1 LVWSSLIG
9 KECNL
14 PERVF
19 FYDTTLRDGE
29 QTPGVA
35 LLPEEKLEIARQLDV
50 LGVDSIEAGFPVT
63 SKGEQDAV
71 RLIAEA
77 GLKAEVSALARSVQK
92 DIDLA
97 ISCNVSCIHTFI
109 ATSDIH
115 LKKKLV
121 MSREEV
127 VRRAVESVEYVKAH
141 GLKSEFSA
149 EDATRTDPDFLVSA
163 CEAVVKA
170 GADRVDLPD
179 TVGVAVPRAMFH
191 LVKMVTERI
200 NVPVA
205 LHCHDDM
212 GLAVANSLAGV
223 EAGAR
228 ELHVTVNGI
237 GERAGNASLEELAL
251 SLNTFYGVKTGIQL
265 KEIYKT
271 SRLVSKLTGIMIA
284 PNKSVVG
291 DNAFAHES
299 GIHTDGIISAPDT
312 YEPLAPEI
320 VGHERKLIAGKHA
333 GKHGIDAMLKEMGLV
348 LTKPQL
354 DEVVDRV
361 KELGDKGR
369 TVTET
374 DLFHIFEVVT
384 GSTAPEK
391 RRIELT
397 DLVVLTGSKTTP
409 TATLKLLIDGKEYKT
424 SEFGVGPIDA
434 TLKAIQNIVGDVA
447 KFKLV
452 DFKLEAIT
460 GGSDALANVTAKVM
474 DNRGRVVSAKGVRE
488 DIVMAG
494 VEAVINAANRLLL
507 LNSLTERKSLD
518 ETG

>member
-1 LVWSSLIG
+1 LD
-9 KECNL
+9 KECRL
-14 PERVF
+14 PDRVF

-35 LLPEEKLEIARQLDV
+35 LLPEEKLEIAQQLDV
-50 LGVDSIEAGFPVT
+50 LGVDSIESGFPAT
-63 SKGEQDAV
+63 SKGEQQAV
-71 RLIAEA
+71 KQIAEA
-77 GLKAEVSALARSVQK
+77 GLKAEVSALARCIRK

-97 ISCNVSCIHTFI
+97 ISCKVGCIHTFI

-115 LKKKLV
+115 LKKKLGL
-121 MSREEV
+121 SREEV
-127 VRRAVESVEYVKAH
+127 VAKAVESVEYVKAH

-149 EDATRTDPDFLVSA
+149 EDATRTDPSFLVSV
-163 CEAVVKA
+163 CESVAKA
-170 GADRVDLPD
+170 GVDRIDIPD
-179 TVGVAVPRAMFH
+179 TVGVAVPRVMYD
-191 LVKMVTERI
+191 LVRRITERI
-200 NVPVA
+200 SVPVA

-212 GLAVANSLAGV
+212 GLAVANSLAGI
-223 EAGAR
+223 EAGAQ

-251 SLNTFYGVKTGIQL
+251 VLHTFYGVKTGIQL

-271 SRLVSKLTGIMIA
+271 SRLVSKLTGVMVA

-299 GIHTDGIISAPDT
+299 GIHTDGVLSAPDT

-320 VGHERKLIAGKHA
+320 VGHERKLVAGKHA
-333 GKHGIDAMLKEMGLV
+333 GKHGIDAMLKDMGLV

-354 DEVVDRV
+354 DEVVGRV

-369 TVTET
+369 SVTET

-391 RRIELT
+391 RRIELV
-397 DLVVLTGSKTTP
+397 DLVVLTGNRTTP
-409 TATLKLLIDGKEYKT
+409 TAILKLLIDGKEYKS

-434 TLKAIQNIVGDVA
+434 TVKAIERVVGDVA
-447 KFKLV
+447 KFKLT

-460 GGSDALANVTAKVM
+460 GGSDALANATAKVM
-474 DNRGRVVSAKGVRE
+474 DNKGRTVSAKGVRE

-507 LNSLTERKSLD
+507 ITSLTEKAS
-518 ETG
+518 E

>member
-1 LVWSSLIG
+1 MVWSSLLS
-9 KECNL
+9 KEYHL
-14 PERVF
+14 PDRVF

-35 LLPEEKLEIARQLDV
+35 LLPEEKLEIARQLEV
-50 LGVDSIEAGFPVT
+50 LGVDSIEAGFPAT
-63 SKGEQDAV
+63 SKGEQQAV

-77 GLKAEVSALARSVQK
+77 GLKAETSALARSARK

-97 ISCNVSCIHTFI
+97 MSCNVGCIHTFI

-127 VRRAVESVEYVKAH
+127 IRKAVESVEYVKAH

-149 EDATRTDPDFLVSA
+149 EDATRTDPNFLVSV
-163 CEAVVKA
+163 CEAVVNA
-170 GADRVDLPD
+170 GADRVDIPD
-179 TVGVAVPRAMFH
+179 TVGVAVPRGMFH
-191 LVKMVTERI
+191 LVKRVTERI
-200 NVPVA
+200 KVPVA
-205 LHCHDDM
+205 VHCHDDM

-223 EAGAR
+223 EAGAQ

-251 SLNTFYGVKTGIQL
+251 TLHAFYGVKTGIEL

-271 SRLVSKLTGIMIA
+271 SRLVSKLTGVMIA

-299 GIHTDGIISAPDT
+299 GIHTAGIIAAPDT
-312 YEPLAPEI
+312 YEPLAPEV
-320 VGHERKLIAGKHA
+320 VGHERKLVAGKHA
-333 GKHGIDAMLKEMGLV
+333 GKHGIDAMLKEMGLT
-348 LTKPQL
+348 LTKSQL
-354 DEVVDRV
+354 DEVVERV

-374 DLFHIFEVVT
+374 DLFNIFEVVT
-384 GSTAPEK
+384 RSTAPEK
-391 RRIELT
+391 RRVELG
-397 DLVVLTGSKTTP
+397 DLVVLTGNRTTP
-409 TATLKLLIDGKEYKT
+409 TATLKLLIDGKEYKS

-434 TLKAIQNIVGDVA
+434 TLKAIQNVVGDVV
-447 KFKLV
+447 KFRLV

-460 GGSDALANVTAKVM
+460 GGSDALANATAKVM
-474 DNRGRVVSAKGVRE
+474 DNKGRTVSATGVRE

-494 VEAVINAANRLLL
+494 VEAVVNAANRLLL
-507 LNSLTERKSLD
+507 LNSLSEKSV
-518 ETG
+518 E

>member
-1 LVWSSLIG
+1 MVWSSVLG
-9 KECNL
+9 KECSL
-14 PERVF
+14 PDRVF

-35 LLPEEKLEIARQLDV
+35 LLPEEKLEIAQRLDA
-50 LGVDSIEAGFPVT
+50 LGVDSIEAGFPAT

-71 RLIAEA
+71 RMIADA
-77 GLKAEVSALARSVQK
+77 GLKAEIAALARSIQK

-97 ISCNVSCIHTFI
+97 ISCKVGCIHTFI

-115 LKKKLV
+115 LKKKLG
-121 MSREEV
+121 MSREEM
-127 VRRAVESVEYVKAH
+127 VRKAVEAVEYVKAH

-149 EDATRTDPDFLVSA
+149 EDATRTDPDFLVSV

-170 GADRVDLPD
+170 GADRVDIPD
-179 TVGVAVPRAMFH
+179 TVGVAVPRAMFQ
-191 LVKMVTERI
+191 LVRKVTERI
-200 NVPVA
+200 QVPVA

-212 GLAVANSLAGV
+212 GLAVANSLAGI

-251 SLNTFYGVKTGIQL
+251 ILHTFYGVKTGIQL
-265 KEIYKT
+265 KEIYNT
-271 SRLVSKLTGIMIA
+271 SRLVSKLTGVVVA

-312 YEPLAPEI
+312 YEPLPPEI
-320 VGHERKLIAGKHA
+320 VGHERKLVAGKHA

-354 DEVVDRV
+354 DEVVNRV

-369 TVTET
+369 SVTDT
-374 DLFHIFEVVT
+374 DLSYIFEVVT
-384 GSTAPEK
+384 RSTAPEK
-391 RRIELT
+391 RRIELA
-397 DLVVLTGSKTTP
+397 DLVVLTGNRTTP
-409 TATLKLLIDGKEYKT
+409 TATLRLMIDGKDYKS

-434 TLKAIQNIVGDVA
+434 TLKAIEKVVGDVA
-447 KFKLV
+447 KFRLV
-452 DFKLEAIT
+452 DFKLDAIT
-460 GGSDALANVTAKVM
+460 GGSDALATATVKVI
-474 DNRGRVVSAKGVRE
+474 DNKGRTVMAKGVRE

-507 LNSLTERKSLD
+507 LNSLTEK
-518 ETG
+518 TAGQN

>member
-1 LVWSSLIG
+1 MVWSSRIG

-14 PERVF
+14 PDRVF

-35 LLPEEKLEIARQLDV
+35 LLPEEKLEIARQLDT
-50 LGVDSIEAGFPVT
+50 LGVDTIEAGFPAT
-63 SKGEQDAV
+63 SKGEQNAI
-71 RLIAEA
+71 RLIAQA
-77 GLKAEVSALARSVQK
+77 GLRAEISALARSAPK

-97 ISCNVSCIHTFI
+97 IACNVGCIHTFI

-115 LKKKLV
+115 LTKKLGI
-121 MSREEV
+121 SREEV
-127 VRRAVESVEYVKAH
+127 VRKAAESVEYVKAH

-149 EDATRTDPDFLVSA
+149 EDATRTDPEFLVTV
-163 CEAVVKA
+163 CEAVVDA
-170 GADRVDLPD
+170 GVDRIDIPD
-179 TVGVAVPRAMFH
+179 TVGVAVPRAMYY
-191 LVKMVTERI
+191 LIRKVTERI
-200 NVPVA
+200 KVPVA

-251 SLNTFYGVKTGIQL
+251 ILSTFYGIKTGVVL
-265 KEIYKT
+265 KELYKT
-271 SRLVSKLTGIMIA
+271 SRLVSKITGVMIA

-299 GIHTDGIISAPDT
+299 GIHTAGVISSPDT

-320 VGHERKLIAGKHA
+320 VGHERKLVAGKHA
-333 GKHGIDAMLKEMGLV
+333 GKHGIDAMLKEMGLA

-354 DEVVDRV
+354 DEVVTRV

-369 TVTET
+369 NVTET
-374 DLFHIFEVVT
+374 DLFHIFEAVT

-391 RRIELT
+391 RRIELS
-397 DLVVLTGSKTTP
+397 DLVVVTGSKTTP
-409 TATLKLLIDGKEYKT
+409 TATLRLLIDGKEYRA

-434 TLKAIQNIVGDVA
+434 TLKAIENVVGDVA
-447 KFKLV
+447 RFKLA

-460 GGSDALANVTAKVM
+460 GGSDALANVTVKVT
-474 DNRGRVVSAKGVRE
+474 DSRGRVVSAKGVRE

-507 LNSLTERKSLD
+507 INSLTEKAT
-518 ETG
+518 EQG

>member
-1 LVWSSLIG
+1 MVWSSVLG
-9 KECNL
+9 KECSL
-14 PERVF
+14 PDRVF

-35 LLPEEKLEIARQLDV
+35 LLPEEKLEIAQQLDV
-50 LGVDSIEAGFPVT
+50 LGVDSIESGFPAT
-63 SKGEQDAV
+63 SKGEQEAV
-71 RLIAEA
+71 KQIAEA
-77 GLKAEVSALARSVQK
+77 GLKAEVSALARSIRK

-97 ISCNVSCIHTFI
+97 ISCKVGCIHTFI

-115 LKKKLV
+115 LKKKLGL
-121 MSREEV
+121 SREEV
-127 VRRAVESVEYVKAH
+127 VAKAVESVEYVKAH

-149 EDATRTDPDFLVSA
+149 EDATRTDPSFLVSVYESVA
-163 CEAVVKA
+163 KA
-170 GADRVDLPD
+170 GVDRIDIPD
-179 TVGVAVPRAMFH
+179 TVGVAVPRAMYD
-191 LVKMVTERI
+191 LVRRITERI
-200 NVPVA
+200 SVPVA

-212 GLAVANSLAGV
+212 GLAVANSLAGI
-223 EAGAR
+223 EAGAQ

-251 SLNTFYGVKTGIQL
+251 VLHTFYGVKTGIQL

-271 SRLVSKLTGIMIA
+271 SRLVSKLTGVMVA

-299 GIHTDGIISAPDT
+299 GIHTDGVLLAPDT

-320 VGHERKLIAGKHA
+320 VGHERKLVAGKHA
-333 GKHGIDAMLKEMGLV
+333 GKHGIDAMLKDMGLV

-354 DEVVDRV
+354 DEVVGRV

-369 TVTET
+369 SVTET

-391 RRIELT
+391 RRIELA
-397 DLVVLTGSKTTP
+397 DLVVLTGNRTTP
-409 TATLKLLIDGKEYKT
+409 TAILKLLIDGKEYKS

-434 TLKAIQNIVGDVA
+434 TVKAIERVVGDVA
-447 KFKLV
+447 KFKLT

-460 GGSDALANVTAKVM
+460 GGSDALANATAKVM
-474 DNRGRVVSAKGVRE
+474 DNKGRTVSAKGIRE

-507 LNSLTERKSLD
+507 ITSLTEKAS
-518 ETG
+518 E